1 MIMGKQQGPTPALVS
16 VDAPLGTVRSALMG
30 VGAVGQDHRSVA
42 LDLGEDLLVLAYD
55 DSDHVTTI
63 AVGGADPLMTAHWVA
78 DQLADLGWAVSD
90 VSPSLQLEGIAEGT
104 AR

>member
-1 MIMGKQQGPTPALVS
+1 MGKHQGTTPVLVS
-16 VDAPLGTVRSALMG
+16 VEAPLASVRSALIG

-55 DSDHVTTI
+55 DTEHVTTV
-63 AVGGADPLMTAHWVA
+63 AVGGRAPVMTAHWLA
-78 DQLADLGWAVSD
+78 DQLLDLGWRVGE
-90 VSPSLQLEGIAEGT
+90 VSPDRQLEETVAEGP